1 MRLFGLIGFPLS
13 HSFSAQ
19 YFKKKFDN
27 ERISETE
34 YRLFPLED
42 ISMLPSLIYRLPDLQ
57 GFNVTIPYK
66 SSILPYLD
74 HISNEAAAIGAVN
87 CVKIQRSTS
96 EINLTGYNT
105 DVYGFRLSLIPL
117 LKSHHR
123 NALVLGTGG
132 ASKAVCYTLRDMG
145 INYTIVSRSK
155 QDEKQLL
162 YSQLNQNLISDNL
175 LIINTTPVG
184 TYPETELYPD
194 IPYQFLGNEH
204 LLYDLVYNP
213 AETRFLQKG
222 REAGASTIN
231 GSQMLELQAEKSW
244 EIWNGL

>member
-194 IPYQFLGNEH
+194 ISYQFIGNEH